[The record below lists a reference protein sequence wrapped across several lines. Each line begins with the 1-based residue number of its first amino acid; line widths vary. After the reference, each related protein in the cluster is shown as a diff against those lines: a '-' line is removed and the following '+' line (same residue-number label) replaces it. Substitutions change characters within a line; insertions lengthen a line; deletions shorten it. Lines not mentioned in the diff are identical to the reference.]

1 MLNHMIKRY
10 IILFINIFFLD
21 KNQYSKY
28 MSKKYDMKFDQII
41 KKILD
46 LYIENKPDKLERYNT
61 TAGFIR
67 YKIKKEVNKALD
79 FLDKERKENKELQK
93 KLNSKEF
100 KDVLEILDS
109 NDRF

>member
-1 MLNHMIKRY
+1 MKP
-10 IILFINIFFLD
+10 
-21 KNQYSKY
+21 YSKY

-46 LYIENKPDKLERYNT
+46 LYIDVKPDKLERYNT

-67 YKIKKEVNKALD
+67 HKIKNEVNKALD
-79 FLDKERKENKELQK
+79 LLDIERKNNKEIQK
-93 KLNSKEF
+93 KLNSKEY
-100 KDVLEILDS
+100 KDVLDILNS

>member
-1 MLNHMIKRY
+1 
-10 IILFINIFFLD
+10 
-21 KNQYSKY
+21 

-46 LYIENKPDKLERYNT
+46 LYIDVKPDKLERYNT

-67 YKIKKEVNKALD
+67 YKIKNEVNKALD
-79 FLDKERKENKELQK
+79 LLDIERKNNKEIQK
-93 KLNSKEF
+93 KLNSKEY
-100 KDVLEILDS
+100 KDVLDILNS